1 MSDARAVDKVQRQ
14 RVLRDLLATRALQS
28 QADVVDALAA
38 EGIACNQA
46 TVSRDLDDLKAVK
59 VRGVDGSQSYRV
71 RADLVD
77 SGWADVEA
85 TIRQFVV
92 DITASGNLVV
102 LRTPPACAHP
112 VASAIDLGGVDG
124 AIATIAGDDTVLVV
138 AAEGLAGAD
147 LAQRIRAHLGH

>member
-1 MSDARAVDKVQRQ
+1 M
-14 RVLRDLLATRALQS
+14 
-28 QADVVDALAA
+28 
-38 EGIACNQA
+38 
-46 TVSRDLDDLKAVK
+46 
-59 VRGVDGSQSYRV
+59 
-71 RADLVD
+71 VD